1 MNIEVFVARSNMI
14 AGIIAAEIY
23 HQQFW
28 EWTSPEND
36 WLSPILLK
44 KNYHFIIGN
53 FPPVNLFIVSE
64 PIFQTGRIEWS
75 RQSR

>member
-1 MNIEVFVARSNMI
+1 MCFMNKEVFVARSNMI
-14 AGIIAAEIY
+14 AGMIAAEIY

-28 EWTSPEND
+28 EWTCPEND
-36 WLSPILLK
+36 SHPFK